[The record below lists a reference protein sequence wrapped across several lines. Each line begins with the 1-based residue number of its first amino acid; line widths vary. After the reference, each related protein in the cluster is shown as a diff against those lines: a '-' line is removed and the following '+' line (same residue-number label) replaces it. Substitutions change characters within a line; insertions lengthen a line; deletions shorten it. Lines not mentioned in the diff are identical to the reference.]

1 MIIQIDKPGTYELKL
16 IEPTEPPKPEPIGFG
31 KQYLAIDP
39 SVWSQSKTTAS
50 FKMGKLTNVRELNIN
65 PSGASYPVST
75 FHDGRQFH
83 HFVWNQHTNQ
93 NDYYTSHDG
102 ARLTYQGAIAFERW
116 IESFLFKDGWAYGV
130 VVGHDKTHYNIVG
143 NQNQYDY
150 TEWAIVESIPVTGAV
165 DTQLSFG
172 NTADMIFGR
181 SRGALDWA
189 TTDPIMMDRRGVK
202 VNLDNIQTNYID
214 PAVVQPNYATA
225 QIRRD
230 YYSMHPLYFQG
241 NAIYHISTFFKDSKR
256 VPLTR
261 SDRITGTGEIYPTLF
276 VNGQEIHNPSDSLI
290 DLDNYRRDWYHKDVL
305 VSKNEV
311 GQIYSGSIIPL
322 GDTTLFYYCVRED
335 THYYKPPKTNNR
347 HYVGQI
353 DGAQFGSYRSGYA
366 VTKWLDL
373 EGDGLTVETNGIG
386 TCTWTIETNEANQ
399 KRITFN
405 LLNGCELFGFKSA
418 RV

>member
-1 MIIQIDKPGTYELKL
+1 
-16 IEPTEPPKPEPIGFG
+16 
-31 KQYLAIDP
+31 
-39 SVWSQSKTTAS
+39 
-50 FKMGKLTNVRELNIN
+50 
-65 PSGASYPVST
+65 
-75 FHDGRQFH
+75 
-83 HFVWNQHTNQ
+83 
-93 NDYYTSHDG
+93 
-102 ARLTYQGAIAFERW
+102 
-116 IESFLFKDGWAYGV
+116 
-130 VVGHDKTHYNIVG
+130 
-143 NQNQYDY
+143 
-150 TEWAIVESIPVTGAV
+150 
-165 DTQLSFG
+165 
-172 NTADMIFGR
+172 
-181 SRGALDWA
+181 
-189 TTDPIMMDRRGVK
+189 VK
-202 VNLDNIQTNYID
+202 VNIGDTQTNYID

-386 TCTWTIETNEANQ
+386 TCTWTIETNESNQ